1 MGMARLALGVGWLV
15 IFAQPRPKSN
25 RSGPFGNVLLKQFDD
40 PLLLCFRFTRT
51 GAAAPSVLN
60 CEHHWRGAGLVLAPG
75 VGATVR

>member
-40 PLLLCFRFTRT
+40 PLLLCFRF
-51 GAAAPSVLN
+51 A
-60 CEHHWRGAGLVLAPG
+60 
-75 VGATVR
+75 